1 MRLILNILLAL
12 IALFLCYLLFD
23 SIKEPIA
30 FDNDKSLREG
40 AVVDR
45 LEDLR
50 TSQELY
56 RSITGE
62 FAPTF
67 DTLRQ
72 VLTTEKLFKVK
83 LTPDAN
89 FPDDTDKAIRDTTF
103 FNTLDSLTAMKIN
116 LDSIMFVPYSNGNK
130 FTMTADTITFQQTLV
145 HVMQAGASRKLFMG
159 KWSDPKFAKYDD
171 TYDPAKVIKFGD
183 MTAPSLSGNWE

>member
-1 MRLILNILLAL
+1 MRLVLNILLAL
-12 IALFLCYLLFD
+12 IALFLCYLLYD

-30 FDNDKSLREG
+30 FDNDKELREG
-40 AVVDR
+40 AVVER

-62 FAPTF
+62 FAPTY
-67 DTLRQ
+67 DTLRE
-72 VLTTEKLFKVK
+72 VLTTRDLFKIK
-83 LTPDAN
+83 LTPDEN
-89 FPDDTDKAIRDTTF
+89 FPEDTDKAIRDTTF
-103 FNTLDSLTAMKIN
+103 YNTVDSLNAMGIN
-116 LDSIMFVPYSNGNK
+116 LDSIMFVPFSGGEK
-130 FTMTADTITFQQTLV
+130 FSMTADTITFQQTLV
-145 HVMQAGASRKLFMG
+145 HVMEAGASRKLFMG
-159 KWSDPKFAKYDD
+159 RWSDPKYAKYDD